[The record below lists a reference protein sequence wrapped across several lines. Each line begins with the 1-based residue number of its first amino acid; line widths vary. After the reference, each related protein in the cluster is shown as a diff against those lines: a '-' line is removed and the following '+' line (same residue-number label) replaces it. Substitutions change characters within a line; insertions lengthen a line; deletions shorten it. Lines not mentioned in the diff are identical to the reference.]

1 MASLAYWAFA
11 SLHPALRALGSAPLA
26 SKLAL
31 GFKSFLQH
39 KKETANAISFSWR
52 RRRDSKSVI
61 GIALLAFHAAQCG
74 LTRFPGV

>member
-1 MASLAYWAFA
+1 MKGYNDAGHGWQRRRDSP
-11 SLHPALRALGSAPLA
+11 PALGQCRRQPFGLVTGLVV
-26 SKLAL
+26 
-31 GFKSFLQH
+31 
-39 KKETANAISFSWR
+39 E